1 MMSQNF
7 EHISSLVQ
15 FDDDLL
21 TYGGDIELTED
32 EEVVKKKMQKLKEDF
47 DGEDTP
53 ERQEA
58 LLKKREKMAIE
69 LDKRLVELK
78 ISKQRNYLILGTM
91 VLIMAVLSLIMC
103 KKSGGEKLD
112 KEVLKEK
119 QELDSERQK
128 LVNLKL
134 KL

>member
-1 MMSQNF
+1 MSQNF